1 MVEKITGTE
10 LFGKKVKII
19 VFSSDTF
26 VFCLLA
32 YFSTFIYLYPLLDF
46 CIWSLFIFLIEV
58 QLIYNVVLSIKLYCK
73 VIHYTYMHFFQIIFP
88 YKSLYNTEYG
98 FLPYTVG
105 PWSLLYIWYSV
116 CVNPKPLIHPYPLT
130 FHFGIQKLV
139 FCVYASISV
148 LYILLFASASMVAQT
163 VKPLPAK
170 RRPRFNP

>member
-1 MVEKITGTE
+1 
-10 LFGKKVKII
+10 
-19 VFSSDTF
+19 
-26 VFCLLA
+26 
-32 YFSTFIYLYPLLDF
+32 
-46 CIWSLFIFLIEV
+46 
-58 QLIYNVVLSIKLYCK
+58 
-73 VIHYTYMHFFQIIFP
+73 MHFFQIIFP

-170 RRPRFNP
+170 RRPRFNPWVRKSPWRRKWQPTPVFLPGEFHGQRSLVGYSPWGRREWDMTERFHFHFSYCFPKWLHQLTFPPAV